1 MYRVACMIWYLYCD
15 VYMYSSIGISVN
27 IGRKFL
33 GHSISVQLQHT
44 STLGCFRLAVAES
57 LEKNPF
63 VGTNKVKWWIRLMFE
78 LSLKLTGGG
87 SFAAKWKVCVCVCV
101 CVCLCECVCVCVCV
115 CVFV

>member
-1 MYRVACMIWYLYCD
+1 MIMVLCCFSIVLMCRVACMIWYLYCD

-57 LEKNPF
+57 LEK
-63 VGTNKVKWWIRLMFE
+63 IHL
-78 LSLKLTGGG
+78 
-87 SFAAKWKVCVCVCV
+87 
-101 CVCLCECVCVCVCV
+101 
-115 CVFV
+115 